1 MPVLLPDDL
10 SFPLPKMHRVA
21 QRFPRNTLPDIKAA
35 VETQMA
41 KEEILQ
47 KITPGA
53 RVAVAVGSR
62 GIRNLPLIV
71 ETVIDCIK
79 EAGGIPFVVSA
90 MGSHGSGTE
99 EGQREVLNTYGITEE
114 IMGVSI
120 VTDVEVAHLGETPAG
135 IDVFFD
141 KTALEADLIVP
152 INRVKLHTDFVAD
165 IQSGLCKM
173 LVIGLGNHIGCTA
186 MHESDFDVFGETLLD
201 AVEVIFQSRA
211 KVGFGIAILENAY
224 DETEHIEVIPQE
236 TLVAREKELVVRA
249 RENMPIL
256 MIPEIDVLIVQE
268 IGKNIS
274 GAGFD
279 PNILGKSFILKEFV
293 LPVPKI
299 SKMVLLDLTEET
311 HGNGIGMGLF
321 DIITKK
327 VFDQLDL
334 EPIYAN
340 AVAIKFP
347 EDAKIP
353 LIAPSDD
360 HAIRTGIK
368 VLRGVDRDN
377 LKIVKIKNTLEL
389 DEIEV
394 SEALLPV
401 VAANDR
407 LALL

>member
-10 SFPLPKMHRVA
+10 NFPLPKMHRVA
-21 QRFPRNTLPDIKAA
+21 QSFPRNALLDVKAA
-35 VETQMA
+35 VEAQMA

-53 RVAVAVGSR
+53 RIAVAVGSR

-71 ETVIDCIK
+71 KTVIDCVK
-79 EAGGIPFVVSA
+79 EAGGIPFILSA
-90 MGSHGSGTE
+90 MGSHGSGTA
-99 EGQREVLNTYGITEE
+99 EGQREVLAVYGITEE
-114 IMGVSI
+114 AMGVPI
-120 VTDVEVAHLGETPAG
+120 VTDVEVEHLGKTPAG

-141 KTALEADLIVP
+141 KAALEADLIIP

-201 AVEVIFQSRA
+201 AVAVIFQSRA

-224 DETEHIEVIPQE
+224 DETEHIEAIPQE
-236 TLVAREKELVVRA
+236 ILVAREKELVVRA

-279 PNILGKSFILKEFV
+279 PNILGRSFILKEFV

-299 SKMVLLDLTEET
+299 NKMVLLDLSEET

-353 LIAPSDD
+353 LIAPSEE
-360 HAIRTGIK
+360 HAVRTGIK
-368 VLRGVDRDN
+368 VLRGADRDH

-394 SEALLPV
+394 SEALLPI